1 MKTASIHKRFIP
13 RLPAK
18 LVAVSW
24 RDLFSIGLPVL
35 LFAVLAA
42 WLAVKFVRPAPP
54 DVIYLIG
61 GAEGSSY
68 RSTAEKYKKLIE
80 RNGVKVEIV
89 PSQGSLD
96 NLRLLADKTFRADVA
111 FVQGGLAGDM
121 DVSGLV
127 SLGSILVQPLTVFY
141 RGGGAPLERLS
152 QLRGRRIAIGGEGS
166 GTRAL
171 AMTLLKA
178 SGADGSP
185 TKLVDLG
192 GVEAAEALKQG
203 KVDAALLMGDSA
215 TPKVIV
221 GLMKTPGIRL
231 MSLSQA
237 EGYARRFRFLSEL
250 SLPEGAADLEKNI
263 PASRVNMVG
272 PTVELVARESLHPA
286 LSDLLIGA
294 AREVHGS
301 AGMFRKA
308 GEFPAPIERDF
319 PLSAD
324 AQRYYKSGTPFLYS
338 RLPFWLASL
347 TDRLLV
353 ILVPLLVVL
362 VPLTRIVPPLYRWRV
377 RSRIYRWYGKLI
389 SIERDIVMHPEP
401 EERERILQRL
411 DEIENAV
418 NEIRTPLSFADQLYV
433 LRQHIAWVRQRLME
447 GAPARSAGAP
457 RRANG

>member
-1 MKTASIHKRFIP
+1 MKTASIRRKFVP
-13 RLPAK
+13 RLPAR
-18 LVAVSW
+18 LIAVSW
-24 RDLFSIGLPVL
+24 RDLISIGLPVL
-35 LFAVLAA
+35 LVAVLAA

-61 GAEGSSY
+61 GPEGSSY
-68 RSTAEKYKKLIE
+68 RTTAEKYRKIIQ

-96 NLRLLADKTFRADVA
+96 NLRLLADRTFRVDVA
-111 FVQGGLAGDM
+111 FVQGGLAEGIDI
-121 DVSGLV
+121 SGLV
-127 SLGSILVQPLTVFY
+127 SLGSVLVQPLTVFY
-141 RGGGAPLERLS
+141 RSGAPLERLS
-152 QLRGRRIAIGGEGS
+152 QIEGKRIAVGGEGS
-166 GTRAL
+166 GTRSL

-178 SGADGSP
+178 SGVDEPP
-185 TKLVDLG
+185 TTLLDLG
-192 GVEAAEALKQG
+192 GEEAAEALKQG
-203 KVDAALLMGDSA
+203 KVDVVFLMGDSA

-221 GLMKTPGIRL
+221 ALMKTPGIRL

-237 EGYARRFRFLSEL
+237 ESYARRFRYLSEL
-250 SLPEGAADLEKNI
+250 TLPEGAADLAKNI
-263 PASRVNMVG
+263 PASKVNMVG
-272 PTVELVARESLHPA
+272 PTVELVARENLHPA

-353 ILVPLLVVL
+353 ILVPLLVVI

-401 EERERILQRL
+401 GERERILQRL

-447 GAPARSAGAP
+447 SAGA
-457 RRANG
+457 

>member
-1 MKTASIHKRFIP
+1 MNTASMLKLRP

-18 LVAVSW
+18 LIAVSW
-24 RDLFSIGLPVL
+24 RDLFAIGLPVL
-35 LFAVLAA
+35 LVAVLAA

-68 RSTAEKYKKLIE
+68 RSTAEKYQKIIQ
-80 RNGVKVEIV
+80 RNGVKVEII

-96 NLRLLADKTFRADVA
+96 NLRLLADRTFRADVA
-111 FVQGGLAGDM
+111 FVQGGLTEGV

-141 RGGGAPLERLS
+141 RNAMPLERLS
-152 QLRGRRIAIGGEGS
+152 QLEGKRIAVGGEGS
-166 GTRAL
+166 GTRSLAL
-171 AMTLLKA
+171 TLLKA
-178 SGADGSP
+178 SGVDGAP
-185 TKLVDLG
+185 TKLFDLAG
-192 GVEAAEALKQG
+192 QEAAEALKQH
-203 KVDAALLMGDSA
+203 KVDAAFLMGDSA

-221 GLMKTPGIRL
+221 DLMKTPGVKL
-231 MSLSQA
+231 MNMSQA
-237 EGYARRFRFLSEL
+237 ESYARRFRFLSEL
-250 SLPEGAADLEKNI
+250 SLPEGAADLAKNI
-263 PASRVNMVG
+263 PSTKVSMVG

-308 GEFPAPIERDF
+308 GEFPAPQERDF
-319 PLSAD
+319 PISAD

-353 ILVPLLVVL
+353 ILVPLLVIL
-362 VPLTRIVPPLYRWRV
+362 VPLTRIVPPIYRWRV

-389 SIERDIVMHPEP
+389 SIERDMITHPEP
-401 EERERILQRL
+401 EERERILARL
-411 DEIENAV
+411 NAIENSV
-418 NEIRTPLSFADQLYV
+418 NNIKTPLSFADQLYV

-447 GAPARSAGAP
+447 T
-457 RRANG
+457 ANG